1 LDWPRDTL
9 AAKGIVMRNSSARPR
24 SETRAGRAYIGTSGW
39 SYPEWREDFYAGAPS
54 NEWLAVAS
62 ARFTALEINATFYHE
77 LKPATF
83 EHWRDATAPDFRFA
97 VKAHRYVTHVKRLD
111 APAES
116 FRRQRREADALGEK
130 LAAMLWQLPAGL
142 KRDLARLERFA
153 AKLKKWDT
161 TRHAIE
167 FRDESWFD
175 GEVAALMRSAGLA
188 VVQSD
193 AADWPMWEAVT
204 TDVVYVRLHGHSDTY
219 ASNYGA
225 AALRRWSAKC
235 RKWMDEGSDVH
246 VYFDN
251 TAGGNAPA
259 NALALIEMLG
269 LGASRRTGRKSKS
282 A

>member
-1 LDWPRDTL
+1 
-9 AAKGIVMRNSSARPR
+9 MHNSSPRPR
-24 SETRAGRAYIGTSGW
+24 SEYRAGRAYIGISGW
-39 SYPEWREDFYAGAPS
+39 SYPEWREDFYANAPARD
-54 NEWLAVAS
+54 WLGIAS

-77 LKPATF
+77 LTPATF
-83 EHWRDATAPDFRFA
+83 EHWRDATPPDFRFA
-97 VKAHRYVTHVKRLD
+97 VKAHRFVTHVKRLD

-116 FRRQRREADALGEK
+116 FRRQQREAETLGEK

-142 KRDLARLERFA
+142 KCDLGRLERFA

-167 FRDESWFD
+167 FRNESWFD
-175 GEVAALMRSAGLA
+175 GEVAALMRDAGLA

-204 TDVVYVRLHGHSDTY
+204 TDVVYVRLHGHLETY
-219 ASNYGA
+219 ASNNGA
-225 AALRRWSAKC
+225 PALRRWSAKC
-235 RKWMDEGSDVH
+235 RKWMDEGRDVH

-259 NALALIEMLG
+259 NALALIKMLG
-269 LGASRRTGRKSKS
+269 LGTRRRASRKSQP